1 MFNNLKRNRNYKG
14 RDINYV
20 LFCKTQE
27 GWILWFGVDS
37 AGTPTLNL
45 CFHFPIFC
53 MWCWVKPWSECYTDT
68 QIHIIQKSVL
78 FFPVFSSSSFLF
90 AVLSFSTVPDH
101 AHFLCRDFDS
111 AIRLAA
117 EPPLADLIET
127 IWIAGGV
134 QLYKV
139 NQYGNIHLDCSV
151 FKV

>member
-14 RDINYV
+14 WDINYV

-53 MWCWVKPWSECYTDT
+53 MWCWVKLWSECYTDT
-68 QIHIIQKSVL
+68 QIHIIQKSVW

-90 AVLSFSTVPDH
+90 AVLSFSTVPNH

-127 IWIAGGV
+127 IWIVGGV